1 MGCNACKGEEK
12 ETEENLARL
21 DDPNPTKGPKKG
33 PKKTVKSNRDVSK
46 RDVSKRETRGPYSF
60 ENNAVY
66 TGEWIGEE
74 RDGQGI

>member
-12 ETEENLARL
+12 ETEENLGRM
-21 DDPNPTKGPKKG
+21 DGSKRGS
-33 PKKTVKSNRDVSK
+33 KKTVKSN

>member
-1 MGCNACKGEEK
+1 MKSVK
-12 ETEENLARL
+12 S
-21 DDPNPTKGPKKG
+21 
-33 PKKTVKSNRDVSK
+33 VKSN

>member
-21 DDPNPTKGPKKG
+21 DDPKKG
-33 PKKTVKSNRDVSK
+33 PKKTVKSVKSN